1 MHELEVEQ
9 NVAMV
14 EGNELSI
21 LVVSLLK
28 SVIYNDSPLWGH
40 LLRLQARVRDYVA
53 VLGLNLYLDEAEG
66 YAFLRSPQITED
78 DADAD
83 AAIPRLMARRQLPF
97 HTSLLLALL
106 RKKLAEFDATGGGTR
121 LILSRD
127 EIMDL
132 VRVFLPETTNDVKL
146 ARTIDTHI
154 NKIVDLGYL
163 RKLKASS
170 SRQDQFEVAR
180 ILKAF
185 VDGQWLSEFEERLAH
200 YQEHLR
206 QSLGDSSDD

>member
-1 MHELEVEQ
+1 MQEVEEQ
-9 NVAMV
+9 NIAIV
-14 EGNELSI
+14 EGHELSI

-28 SVIYNDSPLWGH
+28 NVIYSESPLWGH
-40 LLRLQARVRDYVA
+40 LLRMQARVRDYVS

-66 YAFLRSPQITED
+66 YAFLRSPQVSED
-78 DADAD
+78 DADSE

-127 EIMDL
+127 EILEL

-146 ARTIDTHI
+146 AKSIDTHI
-154 NKIVDLGYL
+154 NKIAELGYL

-185 VDGQWLSEFEERLAH
+185 VDGQWLSEFDERLAR

-206 QSLGDSSDD
+206 QTVGDSDDD

>member
-1 MHELEVEQ
+1 MQEVEEQ
-9 NVAMV
+9 NIAIV
-14 EGNELSI
+14 EGHELSI

-28 SVIYNDSPLWGH
+28 NVIYSESPLWGH
-40 LLRLQARVRDYVA
+40 LLRMQARVRDYVS

-66 YAFLRSPQITED
+66 YAFLRSPQVSED
-78 DADAD
+78 DADSE

-127 EIMDL
+127 EILEL

-146 ARTIDTHI
+146 AKSIDTHI
-154 NKIVDLGYL
+154 NKI
-163 RKLKASS
+163 
-170 SRQDQFEVAR
+170 EVAR

-185 VDGQWLSEFEERLAH
+185 VDGQWLSEFDERLAR

-206 QSLGDSSDD
+206 QTVGDSDDD